1 MSRALASAMS
11 SYPQLLSTP
20 LFYIFKRFLKVL
32 DPLQSLAVYS
42 FLRVKREGLS
52 VKGEGLSVKGEGLSV
67 KRGGIV
73 GEKGE
78 IQISPFNS

>member
-1 MSRALASAMS
+1 M
-11 SYPQLLSTP
+11 
-20 LFYIFKRFLKVL
+20 FL

-42 FLRVKREGLS
+42 FARVKREGLS